1 MKKKIEFNREA
12 REKLQ
17 KGVDTLANA
26 VKVTLGPN
34 GRNVILG
41 DIVGQSHVTKDGV
54 TVAKQVYCD
63 DYIENIGAQTVKNVA
78 QKTVNEAGDG
88 TTTATVLAQDMMK
101 LGLDAVNDG
110 YNPMDVKRG
119 MDKATF
125 AVVDRLKELSK
136 EIESEREILQVAT
149 ISANNDESIG
159 IVVSDA
165 MKAVKNKGIISVSK
179 SETSET
185 YIREMEGFEF
195 SEGFTTPY
203 FVNNHKNM
211 TSELDN
217 PFIIITDH
225 HISGARDIQ
234 NVMACIFNEANE
246 GKRRDVLFIC
256 DEIEGEA
263 LGTVIQNIENKFN
276 IKICVVKAPYI
287 GSNRVEAL
295 EDISIM
301 TGGTVY
307 SEKKGRHIKD
317 FTFNGPSQPNDIYM
331 LGQCEKIIVSDK
343 KTVIMNG
350 FGDEDKIKE
359 RISILQ
365 EALENSDNNQNKNII
380 TERMNRMGMTQA
392 VIHVGATTSLELAE
406 KNDRYDDAIC
416 ATRSAV
422 EEGIVPGGGIAL
434 IRCLDALDKVKCLNR
449 DEKIGV
455 DVIKNAL
462 MSPLRTIVHNAGW
475 YTGPRK
481 WWEFWKSSRFDA
493 LVSTIMKSKEVGFG
507 FNAKTGKF
515 ANLIEQGVIDPTK
528 VTRNAIENASS
539 ISSLL
544 ITTECVIADLTMEE
558 R

>member
-1 MKKKIEFNREA
+1 MKKKIEFDREA

-41 DIVGQSHVTKDGV
+41 DIIGQSHITKDGV

-88 TTTATVLAQDMMK
+88 TTTATVLAQEIMK
-101 LGLDAVNDG
+101 LGLDAVNQG
-110 YNPMDVKRG
+110 ANPMDIKRG
-119 MDKATF
+119 MDKATVK
-125 AVVDRLKELSK
+125 VVEKLKDLSK
-136 EIESEREILQVAT
+136 EVDNDLEIKQIAT

-159 IVVSDA
+159 TVVADA
-165 MKAVKNKGIISVSK
+165 MKLVKNKGIISVSR
-179 SETSET
+179 SENHET

-195 SEGFTTPY
+195 GEGFVTPY
-203 FVNNHKNM
+203 FINNQKNM
-211 TSELDN
+211 TCELEN
-217 PFIIITDH
+217 PFVIITDH
-225 HISGARDIQ
+225 NIESARDIQ
-234 NVMACIFNEANE
+234 TVMACIFQEAGE
-246 GKRRDVLFIC
+246 GRKRDILFIC
-256 DEIEGEA
+256 DEMQGEA
-263 LGTVIQNIENKFN
+263 LGTTIQNLENKYH
-276 IKICVVKAPYI
+276 IRMCVVKAPYI
-287 GSNRVEAL
+287 GSNRLEAM
-295 EDISIM
+295 EDIATM
-301 TGGTVY
+301 TGGVVY

-317 FTFNGPSQPNDIYM
+317 FEVTPESNDLGM
-331 LGQCEKIIVSDK
+331 LGGCEKIIISDK

-350 FGDEDKIKE
+350 AGSQAAINE
-359 RISILQ
+359 RISVLE
-365 EALENSDNNQNKNII
+365 EALENAENNQNKNII

-434 IRCLDALDKVKCLNR
+434 IRCLNALDDVECVNR
-449 DEKIGV
+449 DERIGV

-493 LVSTIMKSKEVGFG
+493 LISEIVKSNDVGFG
-507 FNAKTGKF
+507 FNAKTGEF
-515 ANLIEQGVIDPTK
+515 ADLIEQGVIDPTK
-528 VTRNAIENASS
+528 VTRNAIENAAS

-544 ITTECVIADLTMEE
+544 ITTECVIADLSMPN
-558 R
+558 